1 MRQVLISAGKI
12 GKRAMR
18 IEELDFSKDGAAEET
33 PRIVEPVEPTV
44 FSPQFA
50 RKIQAGE

>member
-1 MRQVLISAGKI
+1 VRQVLISAGKI

-18 IEELDFSKDGAAEET
+18 IEELDFSKDEAVAET
-33 PRIVEPVEPTV
+33 PQIVEPVESRV
-44 FSPQFA
+44 FPPQFA